1 MGKCQLSYARK
12 SDCCLAAF
20 SREITVS
27 VRRGEERRR
36 DERDRQG
43 PSHLVP
49 LHHHHHH
56 HRHHHHHLH
65 LALVC

>member
-20 SREITVS
+20 SREIRAS
-27 VRRGEERRR
+27 VRRGEER
-36 DERDRQG
+36 EGSEDRQG
-43 PSHLVP
+43 PGVVWCEP

-56 HRHHHHHLH
+56 LH
-65 LALVC
+65 QDLHITVVC